1 MATATLRSS
10 PWSPWEQRTSP
21 TTSSNARVSRCIN
34 MTDKLNYRST
44 SLWIFLNNWVS
55 ICSGCFFFVGAALP
69 GEVRPHHRSVFDFDE
84 DALLIS
90 ASIFV
95 EIVRD
100 VLA

>member
-1 MATATLRSS
+1 
-10 PWSPWEQRTSP
+10 
-21 TTSSNARVSRCIN
+21 
-34 MTDKLNYRST
+34 
-44 SLWIFLNNWVS
+44 
-55 ICSGCFFFVGAALP
+55 VGAALP

-90 ASIFV
+90 ASMFV